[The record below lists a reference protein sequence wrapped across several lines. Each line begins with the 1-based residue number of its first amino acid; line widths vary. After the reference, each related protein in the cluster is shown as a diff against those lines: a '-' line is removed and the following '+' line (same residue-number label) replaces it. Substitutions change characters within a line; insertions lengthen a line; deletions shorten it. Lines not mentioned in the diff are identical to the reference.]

1 MEFIRKAIRI
11 REFVLLMVILVLSVF
26 FSFTSPY
33 FLTLGKW
40 EAIAFG
46 MLSDCIIAVGM
57 VVVIVGGGFDLSVG
71 ATLALCGI
79 IVAKLLN
86 AGIPIWL
93 AISIGG
99 ILLGAGIGLF
109 NGFLITKARINP
121 FVVTLGMMSIGR
133 GTGLAITQGR
143 PLAGLPE
150 AFDFIGQGYIFGFPF
165 AIALLI
171 VIIVVGDYLMRQTRW
186 LRQVYYVGGNEEAA
200 RFSGINVDR
209 VRTASYVLIGI
220 LAGVAGVVTTS
231 RMSSIMATAGLGT
244 ELRAIA
250 AVVIG
255 GGSLSGG
262 KGSVF
267 GAFLGTLLLGII
279 TDILILYR
287 VSVYYQ
293 QVVSGAILILVVAID
308 TLSRMRKA

>member
-26 FSFTSPY
+26 FTFTSPY
-33 FLTLGKW
+33 FLTLANW

-86 AGIPIWL
+86 ADIPIWL

-143 PLAGLPE
+143 PLAGLPD

-165 AIALLI
+165 AIALMI
-171 VIIVVGDYLMRQTRW
+171 VIVVVGDYLMRQTRW

-308 TLSRMRKA
+308 TLSRMRKS

>member
-11 REFVLLMVILVLSVF
+11 REFVLLMVILVLSIF
-26 FSFTSPY
+26 FSFTSRY
-33 FLTLGKW
+33 FLTLGNW

-165 AIALLI
+165 AIALMI
-171 VIIVVGDYLMRQTRW
+171 VIVVVGDYLMRQTRW

-308 TLSRMRKA
+308 TLSRLRKA

>member
-1 MEFIRKAIRI
+1 MELIRKAFRI
-11 REFVLLMVILVLSVF
+11 REFVLLMVILVLSII

-33 FLTLGKW
+33 FFTLGNW
-40 EAIAFG
+40 EAISFG

-57 VVVIVGGGFDLSVG
+57 AIVIVGGGFDLSVG

-86 AGIPIWL
+86 ADMPIWL
-93 AISIGG
+93 AISLGG

-109 NGFLITKARINP
+109 NGLLITKAKINP

-150 AFDFIGQGYIFGFPF
+150 AFDFIGQGSVFGFPF
-165 AIALLI
+165 AIALMI
-171 VIIVVGDYLMRQTRW
+171 VIVVVGDYLMRQTRW

-209 VRTASYVLIGI
+209 VRTTSYVLIGV
-220 LAGVAGVVTTS
+220 LAGAAGVVTTS

-293 QVVSGAILILVVAID
+293 QVVSGAILISVVAID
-308 TLSRMRKA
+308 TLSRMRKE

>member
-33 FLTLGKW
+33 FLTLGNW

-93 AISIGG
+93 AISLGG

-109 NGFLITKARINP
+109 NGFLITKAQINP

-143 PLAGLPE
+143 PLAGLPD

-165 AIALLI
+165 AIALMI
-171 VIIVVGDYLMRQTRW
+171 VIVVVGDYLMRQTRW